1 MKRMFTLNRT
11 SRSRWML
18 LLLLLVAG
26 VTNTLAQDV
35 TIRGNNGSTIP
46 ARKNGG
52 TVDTFFGLGGFAT
65 WQHEQLSMVLTV
77 SDGTRLTQYEQ
88 LDNPAN
94 NLFVSADGEK
104 IQIAKGKVSGAN
116 VCYVSLS
123 LPKGYRFTQYIIEF
137 SKPQNAQN
145 EEFNT
150 ANNESSTFGETGKDF
165 GNYITS
171 ASIVTN
177 GEVQKITRNESTGGS
192 MGNVLYFKLQGPN
205 SSRALIQLEE
215 AKFYFT
221 AEENYSPVLPA
232 GTINNR
238 SAVDIP
244 FSTSKVDYGP
254 IENVSYQGYDPR
266 YSYSS
271 AAANDVTA
279 KFVLYEAESLDNNGT
294 NFDGVQGK
302 VVKYQK
308 GSINSEAGFFKL
320 GGVKENDQDK
330 EQVYYIETPTY
341 VELSNGKKNPVGY
354 RIIGAEFDFAKKM
367 VNSRTFYIT
376 YEYDGDTYYLNRGMW
391 DNLSWSED
399 SWSNTQWSMDADGYI
414 SSGGYYLYF
423 NNGYA
428 AVSRQKPSESER
440 FCIDSENGIYQ
451 KGWPDYFIRFYRQQ
465 TGTDWWTGNPT
476 YTNFCLIS
484 KDTGE
489 KVTYDEVS
497 SSSVGT
503 GTTDFSFYVYDQTG
517 ATENK
522 VEHKINNANPTGHVE
537 LSNLNNDAVKFG
549 VKGVGLVSAT
559 LTLQALDPYLEKM
572 DVVCTDKATPAIR
585 MKQTFDASDFSVNG
599 GEFYF
604 YVPEGTE
611 DVKITF
617 ENLKSKYFD
626 ESYTG
631 GSSENKSRINFV
643 KSAHYNAFGGTTEN
657 SENIIYNDR
666 AEARNAALDRLT
678 VGVVGSAPFE
688 FNNAE
693 EVGKNGGTLTE
704 YPFTL
709 AKYKAAPNNGS
720 FDVMEYEDITEDEQ
734 VDTSYVFT
742 TDETRYN
749 IAPTTATQ
757 HRAYAFYK
765 MIVHV
770 QTHFYSPK
778 IKFTKI
784 YNNTL
789 YRDDNNKVQR
799 DPFYSV
805 EVTAPYETVDGKIK
819 QGYAGTDEIFAGI
832 NRILT
837 KDKVDDFGNTD
848 IPKSAKQILNLD
860 FSKLEGIYQITT
872 AENPDMQSY
881 SNSNAAN
888 CLIFLPV
895 GANAPNDNVAS
906 KISETSNTFKAAN
919 NIKLTDM
926 QPFYSPYDIEVD
938 PVKNVE
944 YSRKITKSTYG
955 QETTC
960 TVILPF
966 NILVENGKHKNLDGS
981 EFTLHKMQDENSLVL
996 QNGTTYAYMPS
1007 AFGDVTETTE
1017 QNKPYIVKLEN
1028 VYSVDTLS
1036 FVVTQKGATIKATAG
1051 IMNNNYTITD
1061 KDAEGKVITSTGTA
1075 RGGDADPSGTTS
1087 GTTYTFTNKGTY
1099 AGIEIAKGQ
1108 EVFYFARNNF
1118 VCSKS
1123 LNDNY
1128 STVKVAPFRAFYTW
1142 KADGA
1147 AKLMSFDMIFNEGLG
1162 DTPTGIS
1169 SLNANPDLKVVPG
1182 NGVITMTSAIE
1193 QNVRVNSTSGV
1204 LVSNAKLQAGETQTI
1219 NVPAGIYVI
1228 NGVKI
1233 IVK

>member
-1 MKRMFTLNRT
+1 
-11 SRSRWML
+11 ML

-52 TVDTFFGLGGFAT
+52 ATDTFFGLGGFAT

-104 IQIAKGKVSGAN
+104 IQIAKGQFEGSWTQAAAN

-137 SKPQNAQN
+137 SKPQNAQGG
-145 EEFNT
+145 EFNT
-150 ANNESSTFGETGKDF
+150 ANNERSTFGETGKDF

-177 GEVQKITRNESTGGS
+177 GEVQKITRNESTGGK
-192 MGNVLYFKLQGPN
+192 MGNVLYFKLEDPDD
-205 SSRALIQLEE
+205 SRALIQLEN

-279 KFVLYEAESLDNNGT
+279 NFVLYEAESLDNNGT

-302 VVKYQK
+302 VVKYQT
-308 GSINSEAGFFKL
+308 GSINSEAGYFKL
-320 GGVKENDQDK
+320 GGVKENNQDK

-354 RIIGAEFDFAKKM
+354 RIIGAEFDFGKKI
-367 VNSRTFYIT
+367 VKSRTFHIT
-376 YEYDGDTYYLNRGMW
+376 YTLDGTKYYLCRDFRGNLNWNSDPDWYDTY
-391 DNLSWSED
+391 E
-399 SWSNTQWSMDADGYI
+399 WSMDDEGYI
-414 SSGGYYLYF
+414 SCTTIINRTFYLYF

-428 AVSRQKPSESER
+428 ALQSGTPEESER
-440 FCIDSENGIYQ
+440 FSVSEDGIYQ
-451 KGWPDYFIRFYRQQ
+451 KGWSDYFIRFYQEN
-465 TGTDWWTGNPT
+465 GT
-476 YTNFCLIS
+476 YYCLIS
-484 KDTGE
+484 KDEGENASYE
-489 KVTYDEVS
+489 KVEET
-497 SSSVGT
+497 SVGT

-517 ATENK
+517 ATEDK
-522 VEHKINNANPTGHVE
+522 VEHKINDANPMGHVT
-537 LSNLNNDAVKFG
+537 LSGLNNDAVKFG
-549 VKGVGLVSAT
+549 VKGVGLFTAT

-631 GSSENKSRINFV
+631 GSTENKSRINFV
-643 KSAHYNAFGGTTEN
+643 KSAHYNAFGGTTEG

-666 AEARNAALDRLT
+666 AEARNAELDRLT
-678 VGVVGSAPFE
+678 VSVVGSAPFE

-693 EVGKNGGTLTE
+693 EVGENGGTLTE

-709 AKYKAAPNNGS
+709 AKYKASPNNGN
-720 FDVMEYEDITEDEQ
+720 FGVMEYEDITEDEQ
-734 VDTSYVFT
+734 VDTRYVFT

-805 EVTAPYETVDGKIK
+805 EVTAPYVVDGKEK

-837 KDKVDDFGNTD
+837 EDKVDDFGNTD

-944 YSRKITKSTYG
+944 YSRKITKASYG

-966 NILVENGKHKNLDGS
+966 NILVQDGKHKNLDGS
-981 EFTLHKMQDENSLVL
+981 EFTLHKMQATNSLVL
-996 QNGTTYAYMPS
+996 KDGTTYAYMPS
-1007 AFGDVTETTE
+1007 AFGNVTETTE

-1028 VYSVDTLS
+1028 VYSEDPNLS

-1051 IMNNNYTITD
+1051 IMNSNYTITD
-1061 KDAEGKVITSTGTA
+1061 KDAEGNIITSEGTA
-1075 RGGDADPSGTTS
+1075 IGGDADPTGTTT
-1087 GTTYTFTNKGTY
+1087 GTKYTFTNKGTY

-1123 LNDNY
+1123 LSDNY

-1142 KADGA
+1142 KADGP
-1147 AKLMSFDMIFNEGLG
+1147 AKLMNFDLIFGEGLG
-1162 DTPTGIS
+1162 DTPTGIN
-1169 SLNANPDLKVVPG
+1169 SLGMNPDLQVVPG
-1182 NGVITMTSAIE
+1182 NGMITLTSTIE
-1193 QNVRVNSTSGV
+1193 QNVRVHSTSGV
-1204 LVSNAKLQAGETQTI
+1204 LVNNAKMQAGETQTI
-1219 NVPAGIYVI
+1219 HVPAGVYVI